1 MQVAKQNKHLIR
13 ELDLIVASP
22 NQGHIVAKVNDREKP
37 NIVQHHYLKR
47 AQAMQE
53 KGSCHVND
61 SPIEVEERAENVPSA
76 LLEVYRIKKHAPL
89 ILERL

>member
-1 MQVAKQNKHLIR
+1 MQVAKQNEHLVH
-13 ELDLIVASP
+13 ELDLVVASP
-22 NQGHIVAKVNDREKP
+22 NQGHIVAKVNDREQP
-37 NIVQHHYLKR
+37 NVVQHHNLKR

-76 LLEVYRIKKHAPL
+76 LLKVDRSKKHAPL
-89 ILERL
+89 YLERL